1 MKDRI
6 IMEGLEFHGYH
17 GVLDAE
23 REMGQPFQIDLE
35 LVLDLGP
42 AGRADDLARTVD
54 YSAVYTEVKKTFQ
67 ARRYRLLEA
76 VAEAVAAAVLSS
88 FPVDEVRVRVRKPHA
103 PVRGRFKYFAVEIT
117 RRRGGTG

>member
-23 REMGQPFQIDLE
+23 REMGQPFQVDLE

-42 AGRADDLARTVD
+42 AGRADDPALTVD
-54 YSAVYTEVKKTFQ
+54 YSAVYAEVKKAFQ
-67 ARRYRLLEA
+67 ARRYRLIEA

-88 FPVDEVRVRVRKPHA
+88 FPVDEVRVRLRKPHA
-103 PVRGRFKYFAVEIT
+103 PVRGRFKYFAVEIV
-117 RRRGGTG
+117 RRREETG